1 MNNCNLLP
9 DKLNLNMKGFG
20 NSYCREI
27 SLWKW
32 ILLFLGGVILFLL
45 LYSGAQTASMTE
57 MNTPLKIC
65 ISLVAASLLVMVYYL
80 VVGKI
85 EKRKVDELITIS
97 AGSWAGKGLLCGIGY
112 FSIITAILAIFGM
125 YSIDGYDFNVT
136 NLIERFVFFLVIAV
150 GEEIIFRGIIFRM
163 IAERWNVAAALIV
176 SSLLFGVMHIFNPDA
191 SIWSSIAI
199 AIEAGLLLGAAY
211 SFSGNLWLPI
221 GIHWTW
227 NFMEGNIFGFDVSGS
242 PESYRLLT
250 PSISGPDILTG
261 GGFGPEASIIALVL
275 GGSLSFWFIW
285 KYYKAHGRCTY

>member
-1 MNNCNLLP
+1 MLL
-9 DKLNLNMKGFG
+9 
-20 NSYCREI
+20 
-27 SLWKW
+27 
-32 ILLFLGGVILFLL
+32 
-45 LYSGAQTASMTE
+45 
-57 MNTPLKIC
+57 
-65 ISLVAASLLVMVYYL
+65 VYYL

>member
-1 MNNCNLLP
+1 
-9 DKLNLNMKGFG
+9 MKGFG